1 MKKPNIGGQAVLE
14 GVMMR
19 SPVTEKLAI
28 CVRRTDGTMALS
40 EKPAPVAK
48 SGPASWPFLRGVVN
62 FVRMLVLGMGT
73 LTDSAQMLGEEYEEE
88 PSAFEKWLAK
98 TLRID
103 TDQVVLGAAVVLALV
118 LAIGLFFVLPNLA
131 ASLISRWVKVP
142 ILVNLIEGAV
152 RIGIFLLYLTLV
164 TRMEDI
170 RRTFGYHGAEHK
182 VVNCFEADLPL
193 TVENARKMTTRN
205 PRCGTSFILFVML
218 ISILVFSLTGWNGGW
233 LGRLLIRLALLP
245 VVASLSYELLMLL
258 ARYDNA
264 CIRVLRAPGLAL
276 QGLTTREPDDSMLEC
291 ALAAFVAVLTPEQR
305 AAQVPEDYRLPTEME
320 AEPEN
325 ENPEGIVTEK
335 PKANEPGEEPEETEA
350 VEAVEAPL
358 LPDDNDDSF
367 PDKR

>member
-19 SPVTEKLAI
+19 SPVTERLAV
-28 CVRRTDGTMALS
+28 CVRRSDGTMAME
-40 EKPAPVAK
+40 EKAAPVAR
-48 SGPASWPFLRGVVN
+48 SGPASWPFIRGVIN
-62 FVRMLVLGMGT
+62 FVKMLVIGMGT
-73 LTDSAQMLGEEYEEE
+73 LTDSAKLLGEEYEEE

-98 TLRID
+98 TLHID
-103 TDQVVLGAAVVLALV
+103 TDQVVLGAAVVMALV
-118 LAIGLFFVLPNLA
+118 LAVGLFFVLPNLA
-131 ASLISRWVKVP
+131 ATLVSRWVKIP
-142 ILVNLIEGAV
+142 ILVNLIEGV
-152 RIGIFLLYLTLV
+152 IRLSIFLVYLALV
-164 TRMEDI
+164 SRMDEI

-264 CIRVLRAPGLAL
+264 CVRVLRAPGLAL
-276 QGLTTREPDDSMLEC
+276 QRLTTREPDDSMLEC

-305 AAQVPEDYRLPTEME
+305 AAQVPADYRLPTEI
-320 AEPEN
+320 EPE
-325 ENPEGIVTEK
+325 PETE
-335 PKANEPGEEPEETEA
+335 EETEP
-350 VEAVEAPL
+350 EASVCGTEEEDASDENSPEDTNAPA
-358 LPDDNDDSF
+358 
-367 PDKR
+367 